1 MDITIYLPNELG
13 ERAKRE
19 GINLSRMLR
28 DELLEELQRRATVS
42 QTLEQTQTYE
52 LDLEDEEGALYVG
65 RVNGTVIGES
75 GEVRVFLTDDERV
88 ILYDGGETRYWV
100 VRDPAEELR
109 GSLDDEEYA
118 RALGA
123 LGLTPVIDL

>member
-28 DELLEELQRRATVS
+28 DELLGELQRRATVS

-52 LDLEDEEGALYVG
+52 LKLETDEGAFYVG

-75 GEVRVFLTDDERV
+75 GDVRVFLTDDERV
-88 ILYDGGETRYWV
+88 ILYDERESRYSV
-100 VRDPAEELR
+100 VQDPAEELR
-109 GSLDDEEYA
+109 GSLDDEGYA